1 MPKIQVFCRPEWTT
15 VPSSWKWILSISK
28 YKNEC
33 QAFWAQNIV
42 EKNIVIRLVS
52 MFLSQVRGPEVVKC
66 NAFVCTDVKK
76 ITNQFK
82 HQSSI
87 TISIHTS
94 KSSH

>member
-1 MPKIQVFCRPEWTT
+1 
-15 VPSSWKWILSISK
+15 
-28 YKNEC
+28 
-33 QAFWAQNIV
+33 
-42 EKNIVIRLVS
+42 

-87 TISIHTS
+87 TISIHTGIKIHALFRKTKYNVRLQVS
-94 KSSH
+94 MIYLS